1 MLLWLSFHTF
11 NVSSSVPGIKD
22 LIKLKACCYNSE
34 NETLCSS
41 FCYPCPGRGEIGNF
55 DWLFG
60 IDNQVFVHKINFR
73 KLSAP
78 YHCWNDSNINFNFL
92 IKSILV
98 ITASCL
104 EYQIR
109 RMPIFWY
116 NKDVVQPKLPA
127 TVIKGSTFW
136 HLPYFLS
143 ISNIDLN
150 AWFYFCLFT
159 RQWDSHHIVVFEKI
173 TFLSLPCKISAGG
186 KVDVDVL
193 SMFFCYTG
201 CPCTIIFVEKR
212 KLLLNIDTFI
222 GRLFTGHD
230 LCCNGRALAEFNVDQ
245 FLSFRY
251 IYYPLI
257 FYTLGIAKYYVLHFV
272 RDIKWHNS
280 ALSVMDI

>member
-22 LIKLKACCYNSE
+22 LIKLNSVCYNSE

-55 DWLFG
+55 DWLCD

-104 EYQIR
+104 RHQIR

-116 NKDVVQPKLPA
+116 NKA
-127 TVIKGSTFW
+127 TRMSRNLSCQQLSSQGQNNLASPI
-136 HLPYFLS
+136 FLS
-143 ISNIDLN
+143 INNIDLN
-150 AWFYFCLFT
+150 A
-159 RQWDSHHIVVFEKI
+159 
-173 TFLSLPCKISAGG
+173 
-186 KVDVDVL
+186 
-193 SMFFCYTG
+193 
-201 CPCTIIFVEKR
+201 
-212 KLLLNIDTFI
+212 
-222 GRLFTGHD
+222 
-230 LCCNGRALAEFNVDQ
+230 
-245 FLSFRY
+245 
-251 IYYPLI
+251 
-257 FYTLGIAKYYVLHFV
+257 
-272 RDIKWHNS
+272 
-280 ALSVMDI
+280 